1 MIQSMTAF
9 ASRTSEI
16 DGANWVWDMRS
27 VNARGIDIRVRIPD
41 GYSALEQIIRQRI
54 AKTFARGNISLTLRM
69 TADDAH
75 SAIEID
81 QDMLARVIA
90 ASGIARAQAE
100 AAGIQISAPTALD
113 FLNVKGVMVPRQTS
127 AGDIDTV
134 VTALTR
140 EFDLLLTD
148 FASMRKTEG
157 AALFAVITDH
167 LATIEALIDQA
178 AQVALDRQPHIAA
191 SLKQAV
197 SRIMADA
204 DTIDPDRLAQEI
216 ALIAVKQD
224 VTEEID
230 RLRAHVIA
238 ARQLIAMPEPA
249 GRKLD
254 FLAQEFNREANTLCS
269 KSQFRELT
277 AVGLDL
283 KAAIEQMREQIQNVE

>member
-1 MIQSMTAF
+1 MTAF

-16 DGANWVWDMRS
+16 DGANWGWDIRS
-27 VNARGIDIRVRIPD
+27 VNARGIDIRVRVPD
-41 GYSALEQIIRQRI
+41 GFATLEQIIRQRI

-69 TADDAH
+69 TADNTQGTVDV
-75 SAIEID
+75 D

-90 ASGIARAQAE
+90 AAAIARAQAE
-100 AAGIQISAPTALD
+100 AAGIQIAPPTALD
-113 FLNVKGVMVPRQTS
+113 FLNVKGVMVTRQEI
-127 AGDIDTV
+127 AEEMDTV
-134 VTALTR
+134 VAALTS
-140 EFDLLLTD
+140 EFDALLNE
-148 FASMRKTEG
+148 FAAMRKTEG
-157 AALFAVITDH
+157 AALFVVLSDQ
-167 LATIEALIDQA
+167 LATIETLIDQA
-178 AQVALDRQPHIAA
+178 AKVAKDRQPHTAA
-191 SLKQAV
+191 SLKNAL
-197 SRIMADA
+197 SRIMSDVENV
-204 DTIDPDRLAQEI
+204 DPDRLAQEI

-230 RLRAHVIA
+230 RLRAHVAA
-238 ARQLIAMPEPA
+238 ARQLINAPEPA